1 MAEVYQFEKPTLKH
15 KFNQFAHDTKINI
28 KKGVNWVVENPEKAA
43 GLITLSGMVVGAGV
57 KGYKTVSKA
66 VSEHNAAREMYCGTV
81 GRRVRLRRQL
91 TDRDI
96 KELAALMSEGLTRYE
111 ALSQMN
117 LIK

>member
-1 MAEVYQFEKPTLKH
+1 MTEVYQFKEPTLKH
-15 KFNQFAHDTKINI
+15 KFNQFAYDTKNNTR
-28 KKGVNWVVENPEKAA
+28 KGVNWVVENPEKAV
-43 GLITLSGMVVGAGV
+43 GLVTLSGMVVGAGV
-57 KGYKTVSKA
+57 KGYKTISKA

-81 GRRVRLRRQL
+81 NRKVRLRRQL

-96 KELAALMSEGLTRYE
+96 KELAALMSDGLTRYE